1 MFLQWVEMDTYIMSQ
16 SHGYNPIVKSTPF
29 IVSDT
34 EGDKG
39 QYYEDYAAGKYNPLI
54 NKFGNSS
61 AILFKKR
68 LLSFVPKNK

>member
-1 MFLQWVEMDTYIMSQ
+1 MGGDGHLHNVPVPWIE
-16 SHGYNPIVKSTPF
+16 YNPIVKSTPF